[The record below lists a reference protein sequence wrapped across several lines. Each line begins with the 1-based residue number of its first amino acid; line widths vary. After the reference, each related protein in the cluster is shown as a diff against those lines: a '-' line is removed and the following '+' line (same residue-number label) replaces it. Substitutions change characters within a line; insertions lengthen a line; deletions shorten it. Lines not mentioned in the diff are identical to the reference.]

1 MNTENLTLIVLRA
14 ASSKEALQ
22 QVFAF
27 RKALDSKFS
36 LAYIARRLGL
46 KSRGTLSLML
56 RGERAIPARMRR
68 SLLQLLTQDDPLTD
82 YLELLLTLEEA
93 TSASARQEVEGKLK
107 ALHYYLRDRFTSI
120 QLQHGMNLLASDI
133 LCAFDLFAGCP
144 TERQLIDFFGKARFR
159 EVQTAIGTLL
169 LNGLI
174 KRRDGVLQRTE
185 RTQRFLTIQGSEQDS
200 MLTYLKESI
209 HDAYQNVGKWQGD
222 TTMSCFG
229 STTMSV
235 RRQTYVEVI
244 KRLKKDV
251 FRYFSELET
260 EEGDTLIRFNM
271 QIFPL
276 QPPG

>member
-36 LAYIARRLGL
+36 LAYIARRLDL

-56 RGERAIPARMRR
+56 RGERAIPTRMRR
-68 SLLQLLTQDDPLTD
+68 PLLQLLTRDDPLTD

-93 TSASARQEVEGKLK
+93 TSDSVRQEVEGKLK
-107 ALHYYLRDRFTSI
+107 ALHYFLRDRFTSI

-133 LCAFDLFAGCP
+133 LCAFDLFAGRP

-174 KRRDGVLQRTE
+174 ERKEGALQRTE